1 MLIHLH
7 QPAAVQLL
15 DESRTRARILG
26 EEATQMYPDQPW
38 NAVEAHIAGEWH
50 VLRGDSSLDWS
61 EVRGDAHAAWQAA
74 TLECATRLCDDMKP
88 WLNFWLAITLS
99 NSSFGIGAPVW

>member
-50 VLRGDSSLDWS
+50 VLRGDSTLDWS
-61 EVRGDAHAAWQAA
+61 EVRDDAHAAWQAA
-74 TLECATRLCDDMKP
+74 TLECATRLCDDM
-88 WLNFWLAITLS
+88 
-99 NSSFGIGAPVW
+99 PVFDRAA

>member
-7 QPAAVQLL
+7 QPPAVQLL
-15 DESRTRARILG
+15 DETRTRARILG

-38 NAVEAHIAGEWH
+38 RAVESHLAGEWH

-61 EVRGDAHAAWQAA
+61 DVRRDAHAAWQAA
-74 TLECATRLCDDMKP
+74 TLECANRLCDDM
-88 WLNFWLAITLS
+88 
-99 NSSFGIGAPVW
+99 PVMDRVA